1 MSKYSFELK
10 LQVVQEYLSVVGGY
24 TYLQDK
30 YHLQGT
36 RQLLYWVN
44 SYKEF
49 GEEGLRRKKHNAAYS
64 TQFKHNAVNLY
75 LTTGKSYRE
84 IANELKINNSAQIAR
99 WVLDYRENGEFS
111 FSKTRGRPRKEPNL
125 PLNNKKTSE
134 LSDSDQELSKIQK
147 ENLRLRIENEYF
159 KRTEEVATGTTS
171 EGKSRLVQYLQRRFK
186 FPLKVLLSITGLPKA
201 TYYYWV
207 ARFERPNKDKEIEQ
221 EMIRIRTEHPNAGY
235 RPMVELLKQRGFHIN
250 HKKVQRLMKKLGLR
264 VTSYWR
270 KSRKYNSYKG
280 KVGTVA
286 KNKLH
291 RSFKTSIPHQKIT
304 TDTTEFKYY
313 ENGIQ
318 KKCYLNPFLD
328 LFNNEVLSFE
338 ISKQPTYQAI
348 SKALTQALEVTSDCP
363 YRRTFHSD
371 QGWAYQ
377 MKNYVHVL
385 KSQRIFQSMSR
396 KGNCLDN
403 SVMEN
408 FFGLLKQEIYYGRIF
423 NSYEGL
429 EQAIFIWIEYYN
441 TKRIKKKLNWMSP
454 IQYRLAYQN

>member
-1 MSKYSFELK
+1 
-10 LQVVQEYLSVVGGY
+10 
-24 TYLQDK
+24 
-30 YHLQGT
+30 
-36 RQLLYWVN
+36 
-44 SYKEF
+44 
-49 GEEGLRRKKHNAAYS
+49 
-64 TQFKHNAVNLY
+64 
-75 LTTGKSYRE
+75 
-84 IANELKINNSAQIAR
+84 
-99 WVLDYRENGEFS
+99 
-111 FSKTRGRPRKEPNL
+111 
-125 PLNNKKTSE
+125 
-134 LSDSDQELSKIQK
+134 
-147 ENLRLRIENEYF
+147 
-159 KRTEEVATGTTS
+159 
-171 EGKSRLVQYLQRRFK
+171 GKSRLVQYLQRRFK

-291 RSFKTSIPHQKIT
+291 RRFKTSIPHQKIT

-363 YRRTFHSD
+363 YRRTF
-371 QGWAYQ
+371 
-377 MKNYVHVL
+377 
-385 KSQRIFQSMSR
+385 
-396 KGNCLDN
+396 
-403 SVMEN
+403 
-408 FFGLLKQEIYYGRIF
+408 
-423 NSYEGL
+423 
-429 EQAIFIWIEYYN
+429 
-441 TKRIKKKLNWMSP
+441 
-454 IQYRLAYQN
+454 